1 MIVCP
6 ASLVY
11 NWGAEFA
18 KFAPSFNAVVVA
30 GTKAERRTAIGRAFR
45 ADEPTVLITS
55 YDLLRRDVD
64 DYTANE
70 QRFNVM
76 ALDEAQYIKN
86 HTTKIAKAVK
96 AVAADH
102 RFALTGTPIENRLSE
117 LWSIFDFLMPGLLG
131 SYLRPCCHLQPGCLA
146 H

>member
-1 MIVCP
+1 MPVMLLIVNQRNRSYYFDSEDGGPYPSLIVCP

-70 QRFNVM
+70 QRSM
-76 ALDEAQYIKN
+76 SWRWMKPSTSRI
-86 HTTKIAKAVK
+86 
-96 AVAADH
+96 
-102 RFALTGTPIENRLSE
+102 TPR
-117 LWSIFDFLMPGLLG
+117 
-131 SYLRPCCHLQPGCLA
+131 R
-146 H
+146 

>member
-1 MIVCP
+1 M
-6 ASLVY
+6 
-11 NWGAEFA
+11 
-18 KFAPSFNAVVVA
+18 
-30 GTKAERRTAIGRAFR
+30 
-45 ADEPTVLITS
+45 LITS

-102 RFALTGTPIENRLSE
+102 RFAFDWHADRKPTFPNYGHFRLSDAGAAR
-117 LWSIFDFLMPGLLG
+117 LI
-131 SYLRPCCHLQPGCLA
+131 
-146 H
+146 